1 MWFGIIYRGSSD
13 LYFRCGTLNSDAA
26 WTCHLYYIVTV
37 HENSLKFFKTLSGCY
52 KESTKIGSCAI
63 KNTLIIFSFF
73 YFKESNI
80 T

>member
-26 WTCHLYYIVTV
+26 SWTCHLYYIVTV
-37 HENSLKFFKTLSGCY
+37 HENSLEFFKTLSGLDLF
-52 KESTKIGSCAI
+52 AI
-63 KNTLIIFSFF
+63 KNVLIFIL